1 MEAAHH
7 MMLIGGALG
16 LLAIGA
22 GLFATRIGTPILLVF
37 LVLGMLAGE
46 DGPGGIK
53 FDDFQG
59 TYELGSVA
67 LVVILFEGGL
77 KTSLKTLR
85 AVFAPSF
92 AMATI
97 GVAITACLVGVA
109 ARLIADIDWA
119 PSSSA
124 GALVA
129 PTDAAAVAA
138 VLRTSKVAVP
148 DRVIA
153 VLEVE
158 SGLNDPMAVF
168 LTLLLI
174 EAIRQP
180 ADLSLAHGVWFF
192 LQEMLGGALLGGLI
206 GWLLS
211 IMMRAPR
218 LEASLLPVAMLA
230 GAWAM
235 FGGAQLLGTSG
246 FLAVYVAGIIVG
258 DRAGIIVGDR
268 AGIIVGDR
276 AGARHASLERAFEA
290 FAWVAQIGLFV
301 MLGLLVN
308 PHDLLPLAAS
318 ALVAAAALIF
328 VARPLAALVCL
339 LPFGFRWNE
348 IGFVAWVGL
357 RGAVPIYLA
366 IIPVL
371 QGVPNGEL
379 GFAVAFVIVLTSLA
393 VQGWSIAP
401 VARLLRLART

>member
-119 PSSSA
+119 PA
-124 GALVA
+124 LLLGALVA

-276 AGARHASLERAFEA
+276 AGARHASLER
-290 FAWVAQIGLFV
+290 
-301 MLGLLVN
+301 
-308 PHDLLPLAAS
+308 PSRRSP
-318 ALVAAAALIF
+318 
-328 VARPLAALVCL
+328 
-339 LPFGFRWNE
+339 
-348 IGFVAWVGL
+348 
-357 RGAVPIYLA
+357 
-366 IIPVL
+366 
-371 QGVPNGEL
+371 
-379 GFAVAFVIVLTSLA
+379 
-393 VQGWSIAP
+393 GWRRSGCS
-401 VARLLRLART
+401 

>member
-7 MMLIGGALG
+7 VMLIGGALG

-59 TYELGSVA
+59 TYELGSIA

-77 KTSLKTLR
+77 KTSLTTLR
-85 AVFAPSF
+85 AVFAPSL

-97 GVAITACLVGVA
+97 GVVVTAGLVGVA
-109 ARLIADIDWA
+109 ARLIAGIDWA
-119 PSSSA
+119 PA
-124 GALVA
+124 LLLGALVA

-174 EAIRQP
+174 EAISQP
-180 ADLSLAHGVWFF
+180 ADLSLMHGVGFF
-192 LQEMLGGALLGGLI
+192 LREMLGGAVLGGLV
-206 GWLLS
+206 GWLLATL
-211 IMMRAPR
+211 MRAQH

-258 DRAGIIVGDR
+258 DHAGV
-268 AGIIVGDR
+268 
-276 AGARHASLERAFEA
+276 RHASLERAFEA

-308 PHDLLPLAAS
+308 PHELLPLAGS
-318 ALVAAAALIF
+318 ALVAAAALILI
-328 VARPLAALVCL
+328 ARPLAAVVCL

-348 IGFVAWVGL
+348 TGFVAWVGL

-371 QGVPNGEL
+371 QGLPNGEL

-401 VARLLRLART
+401 AARLLRLARDGV

>member
-7 MMLIGGALG
+7 VMLIGGALG

-59 TYELGSVA
+59 TYELGSIA

-77 KTSLKTLR
+77 KTSLTTLR
-85 AVFAPSF
+85 AVFAPSL

-97 GVAITACLVGVA
+97 GVVVTAGLVGVA
-109 ARLIADIDWA
+109 ARLIAGIDWA
-119 PSSSA
+119 PA
-124 GALVA
+124 LLLGALVA

-174 EAIRQP
+174 EAISQP
-180 ADLSLAHGVWFF
+180 ADLSLMHGVGFF
-192 LQEMLGGALLGGLI
+192 LREMLGGAVLGGLV
-206 GWLLS
+206 GWLLATL
-211 IMMRAPR
+211 MRAQH

-258 DRAGIIVGDR
+258 DRAGV
-268 AGIIVGDR
+268 
-276 AGARHASLERAFEA
+276 RHASLERAFEA

-308 PHDLLPLAAS
+308 PHELLPLAGS
-318 ALVAAAALIF
+318 ALVAAAALILI
-328 VARPLAALVCL
+328 ARPLAAVVCL

-348 IGFVAWVGL
+348 TGFVAWVGL

-371 QGVPNGEL
+371 QGLPNGEL

-401 VARLLRLART
+401 AARLLRLARDGV

>member
-7 MMLIGGALG
+7 VMLIGGALG

-59 TYELGSVA
+59 TYELGSIA

-77 KTSLKTLR
+77 KTSLTTLR
-85 AVFAPSF
+85 AVFAPSL

-97 GVAITACLVGVA
+97 GVVVTAGLFGVA
-109 ARLIADIDWA
+109 ARLIAGIDWA
-119 PSSSA
+119 PA
-124 GALVA
+124 LLLGALVA

-174 EAIRQP
+174 EAISQP
-180 ADLSLAHGVWFF
+180 ADLSLMHGVGFF
-192 LQEMLGGALLGGLI
+192 LREMLGGAVLGGLV
-206 GWLLS
+206 GWLLATL
-211 IMMRAPR
+211 MRAQH

-258 DRAGIIVGDR
+258 DRAGV
-268 AGIIVGDR
+268 
-276 AGARHASLERAFEA
+276 RHASLERAFEA

-308 PHDLLPLAAS
+308 PHELLPLAGS
-318 ALVAAAALIF
+318 ALVAAAALILI
-328 VARPLAALVCL
+328 ARPLAAVVCL

-348 IGFVAWVGL
+348 TGFVAWVGL

-371 QGVPNGEL
+371 QGLPNGEL

-401 VARLLRLART
+401 AARLLRLARDGV